1 MQIQLIVTGKT
12 ESLWVQQGT
21 DLYYKRIR
29 HYIPFNVRVIPGLRN
44 AKNLSPAVYKEKE
57 GELLIPVIKEEKDVY
72 LMDEQ
77 GREFSSREFAGF
89 VEKKMNSGCRNLI
102 FIIGGPYG
110 FSEEIHRT
118 AAGSISLSRLTF
130 SHQLVRLVFA
140 EQLYRACT
148 IIKGESYHHD

>member
-12 ESLWVQQGT
+12 GSLWLQQGT
-21 DLYYKRIR
+21 DLYFKRIR

-57 GELLIPVIKEEKDVY
+57 GELLIPVMKDEKDVF

-77 GREFSSREFAGF
+77 GLEFSSREFAGF
-89 VEKKMNSGCRNLI
+89 IEKKMNSGCRNLI
-102 FIIGGPYG
+102 FVIGGPYG
-110 FSEEIHRT
+110 FSGDIHK
-118 AAGSISLSRLTF
+118 AASGSISLSRLTF

-140 EQLYRACT
+140 EQLYRAFT
-148 IIKGESYHHD
+148 IINGESYHHD